1 MRNLKIITLSF
12 LFYACTS
19 NTTTGKMKNTEASIS
34 IEKLR
39 TAPDSL
45 LTKMRIVNSNRD
57 YEVKKGEIIYDSIVI
72 RNTGKRPLKIESIK
86 SKCDCTTVDFNKKI
100 DISMNDSIIVKY
112 KIETNEMDMG
122 NNHRTITIIGNFF
135 PYFKNISVNLKID

>member
-1 MRNLKIITLSF
+1 
-12 LFYACTS
+12 
-19 NTTTGKMKNTEASIS
+19 MKNTEASIA

-45 LTKMRIVNSNRD
+45 LTKMRIVNSDRD

-72 RNTGKRPLKIESIK
+72 RNTGKLPLKIESIK
-86 SKCDCTTVDFNKKI
+86 SKCDCATVDFSKKI

-135 PYFKNISVNLKID
+135 PYFKNISVNLKIDSLSLIKVFVS